1 MALNE
6 PAQLKNLL
14 ENSKYVLVV
23 FNGTET
29 ADSIGA
35 AVALKLFLERSHKQ
49 VQLAADD
56 FTAPKQFHFL
66 PGSQGI
72 KKELN
77 HLQKFIIKV
86 DVSKV
91 KLETISYDIKDNW
104 LSIYLTPEQG
114 LITKNE
120 LRTAQSSFKFDLII
134 TLNTPDLESLGNI
147 FLNNTDLFYRTP
159 VINIDYHGNNERY
172 GQINAVDLT
181 ATSTSEIVYQLLR
194 QVDEPA
200 IGKEIATALLT
211 GMIAATKSFKTANV
225 TPQALNVASSLI
237 KLGGE
242 RETIIQNL
250 YRTRSLAT
258 LKLWGQALTHL
269 KSDPSLGIVSTM
281 ITREDFIHSGA
292 EAQDLK
298 GVVDDLISN
307 SPEAKIIVLLYELP
321 GEGEA
326 GKVYGLISSERHHDA
341 LLLGKELHATGDKK
355 QATFVIEGKNLQESE
370 VFALRLLQQSLEA
383 KS

>member
-1 MALNE
+1 M
-6 PAQLKNLL
+6 
-14 ENSKYVLVV
+14 
-23 FNGTET
+23 
-29 ADSIGA
+29 
-35 AVALKLFLERSHKQ
+35 
-49 VQLAADD
+49 LAAEG
-56 FTAPKQFHFL
+56 FTTPKQFHFL
-66 PGSQGI
+66 PGAADI
-72 KKELN
+72 KNELG

-91 KLETISYDIKDNW
+91 KLETISYDIKDSW

-134 TLNTPDLESLGNI
+134 TLNTPDLESLGGI

-194 QVDEPA
+194 QIDEAA
-200 IGKEIATALLT
+200 ISKEIATALLT
-211 GMIAATKSFKTANV
+211 GMIATTKSFKTANV

-269 KSDPSLGIVSTM
+269 KSDPALGVVSTM
-281 ITREDFIHSGA
+281 ITREEFIHSGA
-292 EAQDLK
+292 EAGDLK

-307 SPEAKIIVLLYELP
+307 SPEAKIVVLLYQLP
-321 GEGEA
+321 GEAESD
-326 GKVYGLISSERHHDA
+326 KVFGLISSERHHDA
-341 LLLGKELHATGDKK
+341 LMLGRELHASGDKK
-355 QATFVIEGKNLQESE
+355 QATFTLENKTLKEAEEHVLATLKNT
-370 VFALRLLQQSLEA
+370 LL
-383 KS
+383 K